1 MHLSLSLQESK
12 RKMMIGVMINELP
25 YINHDGFL
33 GVIPYVF
40 IIIIS
45 LLE

>member
-1 MHLSLSLQESK
+1 MHLSLSLQKSNQ
-12 RKMMIGVMINELP
+12 KMVIGVMINELL

-33 GVIPYVF
+33 GVTPYVF